1 MSFTLTLTGRSSVL
15 TVNYFPPIELSDGQ
29 YELGLTDLETFHTIP
44 NIDSSNDKFY
54 FIVNYDTENNSVVD
68 AAHEYITIPHGSY
81 ELDAIAEYLKQ
92 RLLDRYPR
100 KRGNDDD
107 DDNNKYPLMLR
118 ANNNTM
124 KSEMYC
130 SFFVDFTKPNNVGS
144 LLGFSP
150 NRVLIPRIWHE
161 SDVPVNIINVNV
173 IRVTCNVTTGAYSN
187 DKPVHTIH
195 EFSPRVPPG
204 YKISET
210 PRHVIY
216 LPIVARAIHDLT
228 LRIVDQYD
236 RPIDFRGEEITI
248 RLHVQRRPRDR

>member
-1 MSFTLTLTGRSSVL
+1 ML

-29 YELGLTDLETFHTIP
+29 YELRLTDLETFHTIP

-68 AAHEYITIPHGSY
+68 AAHEYSTIPHGSY

-100 KRGNDDD
+100 KRGNNDD
-107 DDNNKYPLMLR
+107 DDNDKYPLMLR

-144 LLGFSP
+144 F
-150 NRVLIPRIWHE
+150 
-161 SDVPVNIINVNV
+161 
-173 IRVTCNVTTGAYSN
+173 
-187 DKPVHTIH
+187 
-195 EFSPRVPPG
+195 
-204 YKISET
+204 
-210 PRHVIY
+210 
-216 LPIVARAIHDLT
+216 
-228 LRIVDQYD
+228 
-236 RPIDFRGEEITI
+236 
-248 RLHVQRRPRDR
+248 